1 MNIKRSQ
8 ANKSVRLNI
17 NKSLASINCLV
28 TGYDAFEH
36 HKYNPSELIV
46 NACPNEVLLPDAK
59 TRVSLQRLV
68 MPVCG
73 EKAWPKLKKL
83 LDSMSKNKRPCL
95 IIMFGLAAVR
105 TNVELERFALNIRDG
120 NRKDNYGHVYHGEV
134 IQAHAPDA
142 IRTRAPIE
150 KAITHLKGNGFPA
163 QISNFANTYVCNEV
177 YFQALSYF
185 EKSRRKYC
193 VSFVHLP
200 LLESYGTALRKN
212 GSKKTLHYAKGKRN
226 QLEAMRQILLAL
238 VGFYSEHL
246 LG

>member
-1 MNIKRSQ
+1 MKINRSQ
-8 ANKSVRLNI
+8 AKKAIRLNI

-36 HKYNPSELIV
+36 HTYNPSELIV
-46 NACPNEVLLPDAK
+46 NACPDEVMLSDAK

-73 EKAWPKLKKL
+73 ERAWPKLKKL
-83 LDSMSKNKRPCL
+83 LNRMSMNKKPCL

-134 IQAHAPDA
+134 VQAHAPDA
-142 IRTRAPIE
+142 IRTKAPIE
-150 KAITHLKGNGFPA
+150 KAIVYLKGKGFPA

-177 YFQALSYF
+177 YFQALNYF
-185 EKSRRKYC
+185 EKSRTKHC
-193 VSFVHLP
+193 LSFVHLP
-200 LLESYGTALRKN
+200 LPNTYGKTLQEH
-212 GSKKTLHYAKGKRN
+212 GSKKTLHFAKGKKN
-226 QLEAMRQILLAL
+226 QLEAMRLILLAL
-238 VGFYSEHL
+238 VEFYSEYL